1 MMIKIPPSPH
11 GMLYNIL
18 FWIGLEYY
26 STNIH
31 LSFPDAFT
39 TTLSYIYHANKI
51 LKSRVEKSS

>member
-1 MMIKIPPSPH
+1 MMIKKYH

-18 FWIGLEYY
+18 FCIGLEYY